1 MKDLLVFNKHMELT
15 LIIELLW
22 IIWIISSST
31 LTLFLELGGYQARFL
46 VVCEQIMNE
55 LGMNFFCILIVIS
68 DPPRHELWVRWAW
81 TLWDNYLSLHPTK
94 NSYEKFVRK
103 WRQAGNKLY
112 IT

>member
-31 LTLFLELGGYQARFL
+31 FTLFLELGGYQARFL

-55 LGMNFFCILIVIS
+55 LGMNFFGILIVIC

-81 TLWDNYLSLHPTK
+81 TFWDNDLSLRPTK
-94 NSYEKFVRK
+94 NSYKKFVRK
-103 WRQAGNKLY
+103 WRQAGNKL
-112 IT
+112 